1 MKTLARLKETE
12 QRLGDAIHRSGESD
26 NNFQV
31 SMLNE
36 MIEHC
41 RGSVQDCRGSVQ
53 DCRDLV
59 KDYCMLLYE
68 RHNMIKQVLL
78 EATRAGYKTDYQ
90 TANTNRSYIE
100 KDLNQMD
107 AIEETKNNEA
117 PPSPSMLHTAL
128 INEQLEQCSVLS
140 AQELFNKLGLDE
152 KVINVL
158 EEFYKFCNV
167 LFSKSVPLTHEYR
180 TPEYAQDI

>member
-36 MIEHC
+36 MIEH
-41 RGSVQDCRGSVQ
+41 CRGSVQ

-152 KVINVL
+152 KVINAL
-158 EEFYKFCNV
+158 EEFYKYCNI
-167 LFSKSVPLTHEYR
+167 LFSKSVMLTHEYR
-180 TPEYAQDI
+180 TPGYAQDI